1 MEELKK
7 LLKENTA
14 IIGTNQVM
22 KNLKIGRLKEIYL
35 SSNCPKNTTDD
46 IKHYAKLYDVKVNE
60 LKENNE
66 ELGTICKK
74 PFSISVLGF
83 KDEIR

>member
-1 MEELKK
+1 MELIK
-7 LLKENTA
+7 LLKENKPL
-14 IIGTNQVM
+14 IGTNQVI
-22 KNLKIGRLKEIYL
+22 KNLKLGKLKEIYL
-35 SSNCPKNTTDD
+35 SSNCPKNTMED
-46 IKHYAKLYDVKVNE
+46 IKHYAKLCNVKVNE

-83 KDEIR
+83 

>member
-7 LLKENTA
+7 LLKEGKA
-14 IIGTNQVM
+14 IIGTNRVM
-22 KNLKIGRLKEIYL
+22 KNLKLGRLKEIYVA
-35 SSNCPKNTTDD
+35 SNCPHDTLDD
-46 IKHYAKLYDVKVNE
+46 IKHYSKLYNVKVNE

-74 PFSISVLGF
+74 PFSISVLGY
-83 KDEIR
+83 

>member
-1 MEELKK
+1 MELSK
-7 LLKENTA
+7 LLKENKP
-14 IIGTNQVM
+14 IIGTNQVI
-22 KNLKIGRLKEIYL
+22 KNLKLGKIKEIYTAC
-35 SSNCPKNTTDD
+35 NCPKNTLED
-46 IKHYAKLYDVKVNE
+46 IKHYSKLYNVKVNE

-83 KDEIR
+83 